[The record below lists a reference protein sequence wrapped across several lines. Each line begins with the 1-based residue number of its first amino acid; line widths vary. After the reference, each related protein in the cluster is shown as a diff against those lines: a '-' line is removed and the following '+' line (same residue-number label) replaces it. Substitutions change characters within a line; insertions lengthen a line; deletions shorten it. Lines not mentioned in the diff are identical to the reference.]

1 MRLSIWEKSEA
12 RYIAVGLW
20 NTFFSMAIFV
30 VIQIAFSDVL
40 TVTEGLTAAFVLGVI
55 QSFATQKKYVWR
67 SSEKVSDEFPKFLF
81 ISTLQYLSN
90 LLLLRIFTLRF
101 NMNVILS
108 QILIASALILITY
121 VVLRFWVFTVES
133 ANPDQDQTHP
143 MARE

>member
-1 MRLSIWEKSEA
+1 VIFWEKSEA
-12 RYIAVGLW
+12 RYVAVGAW

-40 TVTEGLTAAFVLGVI
+40 TVTEALTTAFVLGVI

-67 SSEKVSDEFPKFLF
+67 SSERVSEEFPKFLL

-90 LLLLRIFTLRF
+90 VVLLRIFTLRF

-108 QILIASALILITY
+108 QILIASVLILTTY
-121 VVLRFWVFTVES
+121 VVLKFWVFKVES
-133 ANPDQDQTHP
+133 SDPAPDQTHP

>member
-1 MRLSIWEKSEA
+1 MNFWEKSEA
-12 RYIAVGLW
+12 RYIAVGVW

-40 TVTEGLTAAFVLGVI
+40 TVTEGLTTAFVLGVI

-67 SSEKVSDEFPKFLF
+67 SSEKVSEEFPKFLL

-90 LLLLRIFTLRF
+90 VVLLRIFTLRF

-121 VVLRFWVFTVES
+121 VVLKFWVFKVES
-133 ANPDQDQTHP
+133 SDPAPDQTHP
-143 MARE
+143 VARE

>member
-1 MRLSIWEKSEA
+1 VNFWEKSEA
-12 RYIAVGLW
+12 RYISVGVW
-20 NTFFSMAIFV
+20 NTFFAMAIFV

-40 TVTEGLTAAFVLGVI
+40 TVTEGLTTAFVLGVI

-67 SSEKVSDEFPKFLF
+67 SSEKVSEEFPKFLL

-90 LLLLRIFTLRF
+90 VVLLRILTLRF

-121 VVLRFWVFTVES
+121 LVLKFWVFKVES
-133 ANPDQDQTHP
+133 SDPAPDQIHP
-143 MARE
+143 IARE

>member
-1 MRLSIWEKSEA
+1 MIFWEKSEA
-12 RYIAVGLW
+12 RYVAVGAW

-40 TVTEGLTAAFVLGVI
+40 TVTEALTTAFVLGVI

-67 SSEKVSDEFPKFLF
+67 SSERVSEEFPKFLL

-90 LLLLRIFTLRF
+90 VVLLRIFTLRF

-108 QILIASALILITY
+108 QILIASVLILTTY
-121 VVLRFWVFTVES
+121 VVLKFWVFKVES
-133 ANPDQDQTHP
+133 SDPAPDQTHP

>member
-1 MRLSIWEKSEA
+1 MNYWEKSEA
-12 RYIAVGLW
+12 RYFAVGVW

-40 TVTEGLTAAFVLGVI
+40 TVTESLTTAFAFGVV

-67 SSEKVSDEFPKFLF
+67 SAEKVSEEFPKFLL
-81 ISTLQYLSN
+81 ISSLQYLAN
-90 LLLLRIFTLRF
+90 VVLLRIFTMRF

-121 VVLRFWVFTVES
+121 IVLKFWVFKVEILDQGS
-133 ANPDQDQTHP
+133 AETRHHD
-143 MARE
+143 

>member
-1 MRLSIWEKSEA
+1 VIFWEKSEA
-12 RYIAVGLW
+12 RYVAVGAW

-40 TVTEGLTAAFVLGVI
+40 TVTEALTTAFVLGVI

-67 SSEKVSDEFPKFLF
+67 SSERVSEEFPKFLL

-90 LLLLRIFTLRF
+90 VVLLRIFTLRF

-108 QILIASALILITY
+108 QILIASVLILTTY
-121 VVLRFWVFTVES
+121 VVLKFWVFKVEGS
-133 ANPDQDQTHP
+133 DPAPDQTHP

>member
-1 MRLSIWEKSEA
+1 MNFWEKSEA
-12 RYIAVGLW
+12 RYIAVGVW

-40 TVTEGLTAAFVLGVI
+40 TVTEGLTTAFVLGVI

-67 SSEKVSDEFPKFLF
+67 SSEKVSEEFPKFLL
-81 ISTLQYLSN
+81 ISSLQYLSN
-90 LLLLRIFTLRF
+90 VVLLRIFTLRF

-121 VVLRFWVFTVES
+121 VALKFWVFKAES
-133 ANPDQDQTHP
+133 SDPAPDQTHP

>member
-1 MRLSIWEKSEA
+1 VNFWEKSEA
-12 RYIAVGLW
+12 RYIAVGVW

-30 VIQIAFSDVL
+30 AIHIAFSEVL
-40 TVTEGLTAAFVLGVI
+40 TVTEGLTIAFVLGVI

-67 SSEKVSDEFPKFLF
+67 SSEKVSDEFPKFLL

-90 LLLLRIFTLRF
+90 VVLLRIFTLRL

-121 VVLRFWVFTVES
+121 IVLKFWVFNVES
-133 ANPDQDQTHP
+133 SDPAPDQTHP

>member
-1 MRLSIWEKSEA
+1 VNFWEKSEA
-12 RYIAVGLW
+12 RYIAVGVW

-40 TVTEGLTAAFVLGVI
+40 TVTEGLTTAFVLGVI

-67 SSEKVSDEFPKFLF
+67 SSEKVSEEFPKFLL

-90 LLLLRIFTLRF
+90 VVLLRIFTLRF

-121 VVLRFWVFTVES
+121 VVLKFWVFKVES
-133 ANPDQDQTHP
+133 SDPAPDQTHP
-143 MARE
+143 VARE